1 MGDAFSVPFILSCNA
16 RIRDHHWVSTPGAYV
31 GMEQDL
37 LTFAANFYPWMAGSG
52 SLKHFC
58 SIFSWERPAG
68 FVMHQAAKTKG
79 SKMAG
84 ILAEGGS
91 RVKSR
96 KVQNCLSG

>member
-16 RIRDHHWVSTPGAYV
+16 RISDHHWVSTLGAYA
-31 GMEQDL
+31 GMERDL

-68 FVMHQAAKTKG
+68 FVMHQASKTK
-79 SKMAG
+79 AFQD
-84 ILAEGGS
+84 GGNPCRR
-91 RVKSR
+91 RV
-96 KVQNCLSG
+96 